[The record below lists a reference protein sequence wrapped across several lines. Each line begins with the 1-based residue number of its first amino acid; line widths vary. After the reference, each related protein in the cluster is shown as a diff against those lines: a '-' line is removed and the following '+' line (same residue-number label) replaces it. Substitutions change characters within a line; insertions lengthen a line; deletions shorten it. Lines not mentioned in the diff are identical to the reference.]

1 MLVIINPT
9 ARLVGRSVRIG
20 DVMEHLLRLGA
31 QPQAALTKGKGE
43 ARALAQQAIKD
54 GRRRIIVAGGDGTV
68 NEVVQAIANTDL
80 ELAVIPL
87 GTGNILGRF
96 LGLRPGEVFDACE
109 LAVKGEAHPVD
120 LGVMNGH
127 YFVGMAGVGLDAE
140 IVHKLSRPWK
150 EAVGWLAFAGQAIQ
164 AILTEDESPM
174 TVTFGKR
181 TFSGPMWGI
190 FICNLPEYSYRLE
203 LSKNAMPDDGLL
215 DFVVLHP
222 RSQIELLEFGLDTF
236 VWREAADM
244 HPAATVLQAQNVS
257 INAEI
262 PVRWQTDG
270 DVMGETPVDCR
281 VEPLALRVVRRLPE
295 DNDDV
300 S

>member
-1 MLVIINPT
+1 MLVIVNPM

-20 DVMEHLLRLGA
+20 DILEHLLRLGA
-31 QPQAALTKGKGE
+31 RPQVALTREKSE
-43 ARALAQQAIKD
+43 ARAMALQAIED
-54 GRRRIIVAGGDGTV
+54 GRRRIVVAGGDGTV

-96 LGLRPGEVFDACE
+96 LGLRPGELPDACR
-109 LAVKGEAHPVD
+109 LAVEGEADPID
-120 LGVMNGH
+120 LGVMDGH

-164 AILTEDESPM
+164 AIVTEDESPM
-174 TVTFGKR
+174 TVTFGER
-181 TFSGPMWGI
+181 TFSGPMWGV

-203 LSKNAMPDDGLL
+203 LSKNATPDDGLL

-257 INAEI
+257 ITADT

-270 DVMGETPVDCR
+270 DVMGETPVNCR
-281 VEPLALRVVRRLPE
+281 VEPRALRLVRKLSAE
-295 DNDDV
+295 Q
-300 S
+300 